1 MIPLSDVSSGAH
13 VTETTLRKPAQQTN
27 NIKRTTAHRG
37 SSQLAKTRTR
47 LTTACTQSAQTQTR
61 NIRGIAI
68 RALATHQPCH
78 ARRVCSFHFATHN
91 VMVCRLPPHH
101 SHSKPRHAHYTAHT
115 RLKPNKIVV
124 APAPLVSPSVSHSS
138 TTHTVSTSSI
148 AQAVVSQAKRAA
160 FPLTSCAI
168 TSATAG

>member
-78 ARRVCSFHFATHN
+78 ARRVCSFHFATH
-91 VMVCRLPPHH
+91 MVCRLPPHH